1 MIRLKCKMK
10 KLLRSSIGENPSMR
24 KQLSLTKAAVQ
35 SDWILMIWLDNWEWA
50 GMKETGR
57 KLWRPTHYLDST
69 RLDFTR
75 PQFSFSN
82 IADYLCWPSLVF
94 FSLFTWLSELVE
106 QLYKC
111 TVFNTLL
118 YSTHCCTH
126 RFSSTH
132 VIWLHIPVL
141 IFTQPST
148 VSCWRLIG
156 GSDWCSPPAAH
167 EEFSHGSGFLNTAAL
182 KIHLSH
188 TSHCPS
194 NHDDN
199 AFQHITI

>member
-1 MIRLKCKMK
+1 MARQLRMSRNEGNRK
-10 KLLRSSIGENPSMR
+10 KALATNTLP
-24 KQLSLTKAAVQ
+24 
-35 SDWILMIWLDNWEWA
+35 W
-50 GMKETGR
+50 
-57 KLWRPTHYLDST
+57 LDST
-69 RLDFTR
+69 RFHPTT
-75 PQFSFSN
+75 
-82 IADYLCWPSLVF
+82 VF
-94 FSLFTWLSELVE
+94 FFKHCWLSL
-106 QLYKC
+106 LTFSC
-111 TVFNTLL
+111 LLFLIHLTLRVGWTSAHSSTL

-141 IFTQPST
+141 IFTQPSA

>member
-1 MIRLKCKMK
+1 MK
-10 KLLRSSIGENPSMR
+10 SWEWGSNCFWR
-24 KQLSLTKAAVQ
+24 KQRCSLIGFWWYGST
-35 SDWILMIWLDNWEWA
+35 IENEPEW
-50 GMKETGR
+50 R
-57 KLWRPTHYLDST
+57 KPEESSGDQHTTLT
-69 RLDFTR
+69 RLDSIS
-75 PQFSFSN
+75 PDHSFLFQTLLIIS
-82 IADYLCWPSLVF
+82 ADLLLSSFPYSLD
-94 FSLFTWLSELVE
+94 SQSWLN
-106 QLYKC
+106 KC

-118 YSTHCCTH
+118 DSTHCCTTH

-141 IFTQPST
+141 IFTEPST